1 MSKIPL
7 TTASE
12 AIKAFT
18 KAGFISKH
26 TRGSH
31 HTMRNPNNRYKLS
44 VPIHG
49 SKPLGKGLLL
59 SLIQD
64 AGLTKEEFIDL
75 LSSKKK
81 K

>member
-1 MSKIPL
+1 MPKTPL
-7 TTASE
+7 ITATE

-18 KAGFISKH
+18 KAGFNSEH

-31 HTMRNPNNRYKLS
+31 HIMRNPNNKLKLS
-44 VPIHG
+44 IPIHG
-49 SKPLGKGLLL
+49 SKTLGKGILL

-75 LSSKKK
+75 LSKKK